1 MSSPNDEYSKQEE
14 TIEQEISH
22 LELNITTNYF
32 NIQNIQDELD
42 EVLESLEQNDDRK
55 IDVTKIPD
63 EFVNNIIDYMNDDT
77 PVNQRILVPHHT
89 ILLPHNILQKP
100 PKTLILLYRLALLR
114 SQTNHHMALI

>member
-63 EFVNNIIDYMNDDT
+63 EFVNNIIDYMYDDT

-89 ILLPHNILQKP
+89 ILVPHNSLHER
-100 PKTLILLYRLALLR
+100 PKTLILLCKLALLR
-114 SQTNHHMALI
+114 F